1 MENDI
6 LSGRRAD
13 TLPRDLEGV
22 AERLRLARE
31 HGGLSQQVFADR
43 VGCTRRQVISWETAV
58 SAPPIWAV
66 LAVRPLCDV
75 DPEWVMAGPGKTPL
89 QHAMPQ
95 QDRTKRLIADVTSL
109 AIDAGLQLDL
119 PIIVSLAQRIAR
131 EPIEA
136 ERDAKRETLAVLRS
150 IALGNVRK
158 L

>member
-1 MENDI
+1 
-6 LSGRRAD
+6 
-13 TLPRDLEGV
+13 
-22 AERLRLARE
+22 
-31 HGGLSQQVFADR
+31 
-43 VGCTRRQVISWETAV
+43 
-58 SAPPIWAV
+58 
-66 LAVRPLCDV
+66 
-75 DPEWVMAGPGKTPL
+75 MAGPGKTPL